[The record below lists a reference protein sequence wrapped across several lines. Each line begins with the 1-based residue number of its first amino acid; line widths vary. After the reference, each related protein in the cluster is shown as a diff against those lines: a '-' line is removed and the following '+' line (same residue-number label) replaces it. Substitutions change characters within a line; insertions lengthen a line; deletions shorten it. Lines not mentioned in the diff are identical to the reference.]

1 MMSSKVTL
9 AAFHGVAGRLRH
21 RLAVI
26 FQDPTLMI
34 GGILL
39 IVFLWLIAAPLVS
52 ILSEMFISQT
62 GDGFHTGT
70 ADGGLTAYYLQRVFN
85 SRMSSILFF
94 KPLMHTLVIA
104 SITVVFAITL
114 GTLLGWLVTRTDLLG
129 RKWFSTA
136 LIVPYML
143 PGWTFA
149 LAWMTIFKNHTVGG
163 QPGWAE
169 SMGFLPP
176 NWLSYG
182 ALPSVIIFTLHYM
195 PFAILLIGNALNRMD
210 SQLED
215 AARILGAPRRIIV
228 RSIILPLMRPAVL
241 SASLLIFAD
250 AVGEFAVVY
259 VLGLPVNYNTLSTSL
274 YRAITTQQNG
284 VAAVFA
290 GVIMLIGIITLAVD
304 VRMTREIKRFA
315 TIGGKGS
322 MDRRHVLGRLR
333 IPAFILAA
341 FIFLISVALPLM
353 TLTLSTVMKIPGRF
367 SWDNFTFEYWLG
379 TGLHTVGMRSGI
391 LLSHEFW
398 TAAVNT
404 LCIVGAASVSAGIL
418 GILVGYVVTRSPL
431 RTIGFAL
438 RQITFLPFLVPG
450 IAFGAAFLALF
461 AVPHGPVPALYGTPY
476 ILLLALIADQM
487 PFASRSGI
495 AAMTQL
501 GHEAEDAGRIAGAGW
516 LRRMTAI
523 VLPIQ
528 RGALVTGVLLPFI
541 SGIKNVS
548 LFVILAIP
556 ATDVLSTF
564 SLRLVDYN
572 YEQAAN
578 AVVLTIALTTWGGTM
593 LINRITKTGL
603 AQSIEGR

>member
-1 MMSSKVTL
+1 MLTKSHSTLLQRMSNRMQRRFSIAT
-9 AAFHGVAGRLRH
+9 
-21 RLAVI
+21 
-26 FQDPTLMI
+26 QDPTLVI
-34 GGILL
+34 GTILL
-39 IVFLWLIAAPLVS
+39 VVFMWLIAAPLCS
-52 ILSEMFISQT
+52 ILSEIIISQP
-62 GDGFHTGT
+62 GDEHHTGV
-70 ADGGLTAYYLQRVFN
+70 DGGSLTFYYLQRVFT
-85 SRMSSILFF
+85 SRMASILFY
-94 KPLMHTLVIA
+94 KPFMNTVLIA
-104 SITVVFAITL
+104 AVTVVVAISL
-114 GTLLGWLVTRTDLLG
+114 GALLGWLVTRTDLPC

-169 SMGFLPP
+169 VLGFLPP

-182 ALPSVIIFTLHYM
+182 AVPSTLIFTLHYM

-215 AARILGAPRRIIV
+215 AARILGAPKRIIAS
-228 RSIILPLMRPAVL
+228 RIIFPLMRPAVL

-259 VLGLPVNYNTLSTSL
+259 VLGLPIHFNTLSTSL
-274 YRAITTQQNG
+274 YRAITSQQSG
-284 VAAVFA
+284 IAAVFA
-290 GVIMLIGIITLAVD
+290 GVIMLIGIITLAID
-304 VRMTREIKRFA
+304 VRMTKEARRFA
-315 TIGGKGS
+315 TIGGKGT
-322 MDRRHVLGRLR
+322 MERKQALGPWR
-333 IPAFILAA
+333 IPAFLLVSGV
-341 FIFLISVALPLM
+341 FFISVVVPL
-353 TLTLSTVMKIPGRF
+353 LTLALSTIMKIPGRF
-367 SWDNFTFEYWLG
+367 SLDNFTFAYWFG
-379 TGLHTVGMRSGI
+379 RGLDTVGMRSGI
-391 LLSHEFW
+391 LVSNEFW
-398 TAAVNT
+398 SAAVNT
-404 LCIVGAASVSAGIL
+404 LRIVGFASVSAGLL
-418 GILVGYVVTRSPL
+418 GIVVGYVVVRCPL
-431 RTIGFAL
+431 RSVGFAL

-450 IAFGAAFLALF
+450 IAFGAAFMSLF
-461 AVPHGPVPALYGTPY
+461 AVAHGPIPALYGTPA

-501 GHEAEDAGRIAGAGW
+501 GREVEEAGRIAGARW
-516 LRRMTAI
+516 WRRMVSI
-523 VLPIQ
+523 ILPIQ

-556 ATDVLSTF
+556 TTDVLSTF

-603 AQSIEGR
+603 AQGLEGR